1 MVKVFGK
8 QRGWQLTSMS
18 NPNYAEDTLV
28 YTNPSGHTA
37 MTMRPDGNVYMP
49 GPLTVGGLDVVDE
62 LKRIDYI
69 LQRIAPNYDEL
80 NKQFAA
86 VEDLRKASN
95 ECR

>member
-1 MVKVFGK
+1 M
-8 QRGWQLTSMS
+8 TSLP
-18 NPNYAEDTLV
+18 NPNYAEDLLV
-28 YTNPSGHTA
+28 CTNPSGHTA

-49 GPLTVGGLDVVDE
+49 GPLTVDGLDVVNE
-62 LKRIDYI
+62 LKRIGYI

-80 NKQFAA
+80 NEQFAA